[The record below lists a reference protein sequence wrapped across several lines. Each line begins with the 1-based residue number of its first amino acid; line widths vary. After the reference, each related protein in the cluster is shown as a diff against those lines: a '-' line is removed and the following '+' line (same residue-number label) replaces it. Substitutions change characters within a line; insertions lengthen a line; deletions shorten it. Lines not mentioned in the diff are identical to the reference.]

1 MSPGPTLSGIVSV
14 WRLYPGSHG
23 VMSWISTPAAGDRL
37 NAPWGGICRMR
48 VGLKSEMTWSP
59 DGERDSKDVR
69 RVREVRRVEELNFV
83 EVVETEL
90 LRDMMMMNVLIFRS
104 GSSLGGP
111 FV

>member
-1 MSPGPTLSGIVSV
+1 
-14 WRLYPGSHG
+14 
-23 VMSWISTPAAGDRL
+23 
-37 NAPWGGICRMR
+37 MR

-90 LRDMMMMNVLIFRS
+90 LRDMMNDVLIFVAVP
-104 GSSLGGP
+104 LWGGGRL
-111 FV
+111 F